1 MCLPPSGLCLEA
13 GRVSG
18 SSTETWSKACRAVFS
33 VALPGAGGGPGFGG
47 GFGGVFGG
55 GFGWVG
61 VTIPVPSL
69 KKLVQ
74 LVQEN
79 G

>member
-1 MCLPPSGLCLEA
+1 M
-13 GRVSG
+13 SG

-47 GFGGVFGG
+47 GY
-55 GFGWVG
+55 GWVG
-61 VTIPVPSL
+61 VTIPMPSL

>member
-1 MCLPPSGLCLEA
+1 MCLPPSGFCLEA

-33 VALPGAGGGPGFGG
+33 VALPGTGGGPGFGR
-47 GFGGVFGG
+47 

-61 VTIPVPSL
+61 VTIPMPSL